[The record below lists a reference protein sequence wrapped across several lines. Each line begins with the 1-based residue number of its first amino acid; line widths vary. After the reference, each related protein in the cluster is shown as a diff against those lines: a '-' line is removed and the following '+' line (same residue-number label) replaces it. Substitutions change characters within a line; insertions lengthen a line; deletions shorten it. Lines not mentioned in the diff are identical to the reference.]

1 MAPQTGIP
9 IVGSLSLVH
18 RTAFHIESFYDN
30 RAPRMKVFSG
40 NEAGVL

>member
-9 IVGSLSLVH
+9 IVGSLSFVH
-18 RTAFHIESFYDN
+18 WTAFNNEFFYGN
-30 RAPRMKVFSG
+30 RAPRMKIFSG